1 MKLQIENV
9 SHDYILYNHKG
20 LLKRIKQNKNV
31 LKNISFDVESPSII
45 SILGSNGSGKST
57 LFKIILDVI
66 KPSSGTVLLNGK
78 KLCRKDYFNIAA
90 MFGQKS
96 QLQWDLAVEDSFK
109 ILKVIYKLSDE
120 EYETNLKYLTSI
132 LSINDIL
139 FQPVRTL
146 SLGQRM
152 RCEVVATFLHK
163 PTLVILDEATL
174 GIDVETK
181 SQINRMLC
189 DYIEKENAIIIK
201 ASHDLHDLE
210 NVSDRIIILDEGK
223 IAFDGEFEKLKTV
236 SNIERTVKFIL
247 KEEINII
254 VDNQEY
260 SGFNI
265 ELKTFDPGMTINKIL
280 KEIDV
285 SIINDIEIQ
294 NIKVEDLLGAI
305 KHV

>member
-20 LLKRIKQNKNV
+20 ILKRIKQNKNV

-120 EYETNLKYLTSI
+120 EYETNLKYLTCI

-139 FQPVRTL
+139 SQPVRTL

-181 SQINRMLC
+181 SQINHMLC
-189 DYIEKENAIIIK
+189 DYIEKEHAIILK

-223 IAFDGEFEKLKTV
+223 IAFDGEFEKLKAL
-236 SNIERTVKFIL
+236 SNIEKTVKFIL

-260 SGFNI
+260 SGFDI
-265 ELKTFDPGMTINKIL
+265 ELKTFDPGMTINKML

>member
-223 IAFDGEFEKLKTV
+223 IAFDGEFEKLKAL

-285 SIINDIEIQ
+285 SIIKDIEIQ
-294 NIKVEDLLGAI
+294 NIRVEDLLGAI